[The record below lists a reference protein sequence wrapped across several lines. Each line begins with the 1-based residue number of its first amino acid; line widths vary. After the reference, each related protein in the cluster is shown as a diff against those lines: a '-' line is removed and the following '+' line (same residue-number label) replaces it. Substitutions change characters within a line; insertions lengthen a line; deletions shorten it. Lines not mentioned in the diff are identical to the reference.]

1 MKKLTLL
8 VPDDL
13 HRAVKA
19 AVASRGDTM
28 TRIVIDAFQSYL
40 AEPDAWAKWDI
51 VLEKARRHREAQ
63 RARRGEWQGP
73 DIATLIEEDREQRA
87 EQIEYAL
94 SGR

>member
-1 MKKLTLL
+1 MKLTFI

-19 AVASRGDTM
+19 AAARRGDTV
-28 TRIVIDAFQSYL
+28 TRVVIDAFQRYL
-40 AEPDAWAKWDI
+40 AEDDDWVKWER

-63 RARRGEWQGP
+63 RSRRGEWQGP

-94 SGR
+94 GGR